1 MQPPVARTRQTVEVH
16 PPETRTLHTAQ
27 SAWHGGC
34 SEPGIWLLTG
44 SHLTCE
50 GEAMASLLEIF
61 YVILIG
67 GEAASD
73 DLRKATDH

>member
-1 MQPPVARTRQTVEVH
+1 
-16 PPETRTLHTAQ
+16 
-27 SAWHGGC
+27 
-34 SEPGIWLLTG
+34 
-44 SHLTCE
+44 
-50 GEAMASLLEIF
+50 MASLLEIF